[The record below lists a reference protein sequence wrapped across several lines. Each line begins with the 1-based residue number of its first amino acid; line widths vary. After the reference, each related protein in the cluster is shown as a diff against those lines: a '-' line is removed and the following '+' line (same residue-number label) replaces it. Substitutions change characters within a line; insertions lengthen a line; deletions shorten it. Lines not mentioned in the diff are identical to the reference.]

1 MTPILDLRP
10 YRGGAAFEMELAG
23 VHAPVESSNV
33 RQCPTGVVVDV
44 HDAVERDAR
53 VLKNVHPSG
62 PR

>member
-1 MTPILDLRP
+1 VTPVLDLLP

-23 VHAPVESSNV
+23 VHASVESTDV
-33 RQCPTGVVVDV
+33 RQPPTGVVVDV

-53 VLKNVHPSG
+53 VLEDVHSSG